1 MRPISYF
8 LHSCDQS
15 LEVVQRI
22 SLQSEQANNKKEK
35 YCMSAT
41 QKPNRKQQILE
52 CLAMML
58 QSNAGERITTAKLA
72 AEVGV
77 SEAALYRHFPSKA
90 RMYEGLIEFIEESI
104 FSRVNLILTD
114 HKEALIRCHHI
125 LHVMLVFAE
134 RNPGMCRIL
143 SGDALMGE
151 NERLRARVNQFFEKL
166 ESQFKQVLRE
176 RKLREGKG
184 FEVSEQAIANLL
196 VSFAEGKISGYVRS
210 EFAKKPSEDFNDQWL
225 FLMASK

>member
-1 MRPISYF
+1 
-8 LHSCDQS
+8 
-15 LEVVQRI
+15 
-22 SLQSEQANNKKEK
+22 
-35 YCMSAT
+35 MSAN

-52 CLAMML
+52 CLALML
-58 QSNAGERITTAKLA
+58 QSSPGQRITTAKLA

-90 RMYEGLIEFIEESI
+90 RMFEGLIEFIEESI
-104 FSRVNLILTD
+104 FSRINLILTD
-114 HKEALIRCHHI
+114 HKETIVRCHHI
-125 LHVMLVFAE
+125 LHVLLIFAE

-151 NERLRARVNQFFEKL
+151 NERLRSRVNQFFEKL

-176 RKLREGKG
+176 RKLREGKS
-184 FEVSEQAIANLL
+184 FTISEQALANIL
-196 VSFAEGKISGYVRS
+196 VAYAEGKISQYVRS
-210 EFAKKPSEDFNDQWL
+210 EFAKKPSDEFAEQWQ

>member
-1 MRPISYF
+1 MAVNP
-8 LHSCDQS
+8 
-15 LEVVQRI
+15 
-22 SLQSEQANNKKEK
+22 K
-35 YCMSAT
+35 T
-41 QKPNRKQQILE
+41 NRKQQILE
-52 CLAMML
+52 CLASML
-58 QSNAGERITTAKLA
+58 ETSPGQRITTAKLA
-72 AEVGV
+72 ADVGV

-90 RMYEGLIEFIEESI
+90 RMFEGLIDFIEESI
-104 FSRVNLILTD
+104 FSRINLILTD
-114 HKEALIRCHHI
+114 HKEALVRCHHI
-125 LHVMLVFAE
+125 LHVLLVFAE

-184 FEVSEQAIANLL
+184 FTINELALANII
-196 VSFAEGKISGYVRS
+196 VAFAEGKISQYVRS
-210 EFAKKPSEDFNDQWL
+210 SFAKKPSDDFNEQWQ

>member
-1 MRPISYF
+1 
-8 LHSCDQS
+8 
-15 LEVVQRI
+15 
-22 SLQSEQANNKKEK
+22 
-35 YCMSAT
+35 MSVN

-52 CLAMML
+52 CLALML
-58 QSNAGERITTAKLA
+58 QTSPGERITTAKLA

-90 RMYEGLIEFIEESI
+90 RMFEGLIEFIEESI
-104 FSRVNLILTD
+104 FSRINLILTD
-114 HKEALIRCHHI
+114 HKEAIIRCHHI
-125 LHVMLVFAE
+125 LHVLLIFAE

-151 NERLRARVNQFFEKL
+151 NERLRTRVNQFFEKL

-184 FEVSEQAIANLL
+184 FEINELALANIL
-196 VSFAEGKISGYVRS
+196 VSFAEGKISAYVRS
-210 EFAKKPSEDFNDQWL
+210 GFDKKPSESFNEQWQ